1 MSMLIGLQRPL
12 LGLAVLLA
20 ILSVEIEALSDKRGQ
35 HPMVTMLKQ
44 IITFLNPFPDDQR
57 QQRGRKGMA
66 LAANPTAKDGER
78 PSRGGGGAGRV
89 GRDIWLTQTRNG
101 REP

>member
-57 QQRGRKGMA
+57 QQRGRKGVA
-66 LAANPTAKDGER
+66 LANPTANDGES
-78 PSRGGGGAGRV
+78 PSRGSRGAGRV